1 MNNGPSNV
9 PLYTVVTT
17 AILLV
22 AAVLLVVFVPQ
33 DKQGY
38 SLLLGLLVTTI
49 PSVVSSLYAER
60 ASRDIRNGVV
70 VDKVK
75 EGTKQAI
82 AESQVV
88 TRTGPVVSAELRALS
103 RLLEANTA
111 ATETNTE
118 TLKNNE
124 GREDNGRPN
133 V

>member
-1 MNNGPSNV
+1 MNNGHSNV
-9 PLYTVVTT
+9 PLYTVITT

-70 VDKVK
+70 VEKVK

-82 AESQVV
+82 SESQVV

-111 ATETNTE
+111 ATTTNTE
-118 TLKNNE
+118 AIKNNE